1 MAIRDCSDL
10 PDDQVPEWVREKRE
24 RARYLRSPE
33 HRAFMESEH
42 LRLFGVPRRSEPKEE
57 S

>member
-10 PDDQVPEWVREKRE
+10 PDDQVPEWVLRKRE
-24 RARYLRSPE
+24 QARYLRSPGYL
-33 HRAFMESEH
+33 AFMEKER
-42 LRLFGVPRRSEPKEE
+42 LRLFGPEEE